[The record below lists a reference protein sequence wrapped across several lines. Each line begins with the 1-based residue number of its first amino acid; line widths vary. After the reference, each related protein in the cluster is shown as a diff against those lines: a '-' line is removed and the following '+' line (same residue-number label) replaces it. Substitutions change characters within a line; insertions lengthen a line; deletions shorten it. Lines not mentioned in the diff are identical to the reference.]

1 MLAGR
6 PAARTGKRMKR
17 ILAAAAV
24 LFVAATMAVG
34 VSPLLV
40 SPKTVRTAVVQHVRA
55 LTGRELTF
63 AGEPQVGFRPFLG
76 VTLRDAALSGPAAG
90 DPPLLRADAI
100 RMRIALASALAGAIR
115 IHGVVLERPR
125 LMLRPGA
132 NGPANWQFG
141 EGRLRD
147 IADRMAQTRAAAAAT
162 NGKENA
168 GGENEPPAE
177 AYPGAIVARDGVI
190 AWAGPDA
197 FELTGVDAAFDWPRA
212 NGIVAAKGAATWRG
226 ERFSFEAR
234 VDNPLSLAG
243 GGGSAAALKAVSS
256 LVELEFKGDANA
268 ISDLQLSGTAA
279 ARAPSLLAVARLL
292 GVDVGGDEHPLP
304 LSLSGKL
311 DGMRGNIEL
320 RDAALA
326 FGDQQARGALRFTAE
341 APKRPRIIATL
352 AFPGIVLPA
361 NGVDAA
367 AGPFALLARFD
378 ADLRISTPSLTLA
391 KFAATDVAAAVTMRD
406 GGVKVDLGNAGFLEG
421 VLAAN
426 LDFMRANGAMK
437 LEGKAELSGFSLAAA
452 FGRANAGGISLSG
465 KGKAQGAI
473 RASGRSFG
481 ELLDGLRL
489 TSTLQVGAGSLGGID
504 LARAEALDAKAAEG
518 KLPAGGATPFVSLTA
533 DLSADARR
541 LWIEQALLKGEGIT
555 ARLSGSTDF
564 ASRGLAVRIRAGD
577 GDKSARGGLVVGG
590 TLDQPLITRLPRAAD

>member
-1 MLAGR
+1 
-6 PAARTGKRMKR
+6 MKR

-63 AGEPQVGFRPFLG
+63 VGEPQVGFRPFLG

-100 RMRIALASALAGAIR
+100 RMRIALASVLAGAIR

-125 LMLRPGA
+125 LMLQPGA
-132 NGPANWQFG
+132 NGQANWQFN
-141 EGRLRD
+141 EGRLRA
-147 IADRMAQTRAAAAAT
+147 IADRMAQARAATAAT
-162 NGKENA
+162 DGKEISG

-177 AYPGAIVARDGVI
+177 AYPGAILVRDGVV

-197 FELTGVDAAFDWPRA
+197 FEMTGVDAAFDWPRA
-212 NGIVAAKGAATWRG
+212 SGIVAAKGAATWRG

-243 GGGSAAALKAVSS
+243 GGGSAAALKAASS

-268 ISDLQLSGTAA
+268 ISDLQLSGMAA

-292 GVDVGGDEHPLP
+292 GADVAADEHPLP

-311 DGMRGNIEL
+311 DGKRGNLEL

-341 APKRPRIIATL
+341 ALKRPRIIATL
-352 AFPGIVLPA
+352 AFPGIVVPA
-361 NGVDAA
+361 NGIDAA
-367 AGPFALLARFD
+367 AGPFALLAQFD
-378 ADLRISTPSLTLA
+378 ADLRISTPSLTLD

-426 LDFMRANGAMK
+426 LTFMRANGAMK
-437 LEGKAELSGFSLAAA
+437 LDGKAELAGFSLAAA
-452 FGRANAGGISLSG
+452 MGRANAGGISLSG

-473 RASGRSFG
+473 RASGRSFA

-504 LARAEALDAKAAEG
+504 LAKAEALDAKAAEG
-518 KLPAGGATPFVSLTA
+518 KLPAGGATPFVSLAA

-541 LWIEQALLKGEGIT
+541 LWIDQALLKGEGIT
-555 ARLSGSTDF
+555 ARLSGSADF

-577 GDKSARGGLVVGG
+577 GDKSARGGLFVGG